1 LSVKLAA
8 MFKVIRMVR
17 RGDKLPGEFRQEW
30 LDHNRELRKT
40 AARLKAGVLSDSKVF
55 GEEKP
60 PFDGMATLYFSTAI
74 EAAKAEDKNLPRG
87 AISLVAEE
95 KTLFERPNVT
105 LKGTGQLKVVVS
117 AVRRPGLTP
126 AQFKELALK
135 AYAKV
140 ESRAL
145 VESPIQKIV
154 GSFAVP
160 QPGETPPFDGM
171 MEIYFAS
178 ADDIKAA
185 FGSPVIGLLRRDEE
199 SYVKMDAPEIRLVI
213 EEHVL

>member
-1 LSVKLAA
+1 
-8 MFKVIRMVR
+8 MFKVIRMVK

-30 LDHNRELRKT
+30 LEHNRELRKT
-40 AARLKAGVLSDSKVF
+40 AARVKAGVLCDAKVF

-60 PFDGMATLYFSTAI
+60 AFDGMATLYFSTLT
-74 EAAKAEDKNLPRG
+74 EAAKAEDRSLSKG
-87 AISLVAEE
+87 ALSLVAEE
-95 KTLFERPNVT
+95 KALFERPNVT
-105 LKGTGQLKVVVS
+105 LRTTGQLKVVLT
-117 AVRRPGLTP
+117 AVRRQGLSP
-126 AQFKELALK
+126 AQFKDLALK
-135 AYAKV
+135 AHAKV

-160 QPGETPPFDGM
+160 QPGEAPAFDAM

-178 ADDIKAA
+178 PGDVQTA
-185 FGSPVIGLLRRDEE
+185 FGSPVIGMLRRDEE
-199 SYVKMDAPEIRLVI
+199 SYVQMDAPEIRLVI